1 MNPGAVLN
9 EPSPS
14 WWGDY
19 QDMLKALVQ
28 LQLSMPAVS
37 TALNNGLKQT
47 LVTEPVSRFLQM
59 LQFGT

>member
-1 MNPGAVLN
+1 
-9 EPSPS
+9 
-14 WWGDY
+14 
-19 QDMLKALVQ
+19 MLKALVQ

-37 TALNNGLKQT
+37 AALNNGLKQT